1 MTSQAD
7 RTSAGG
13 SEPRRI
19 LITGA
24 SGCVGQYLV
33 EELLEQTP
41 HRLMLVVRNPGKL
54 PAAVAGSPRVE
65 IIEADV
71 TDVDGYR
78 DRLGRIDVAMLVAA
92 CWGGP
97 DAFRVNV
104 EANLALATYLA
115 DNGGDRV
122 LYFATGSVIDADGRM
137 LPAAHELGSE
147 YIRSKYQLVEEIE
160 KLGDRINVVGLYP
173 SLILGGGD
181 GKPMSHFANLL
192 REARPWAWLARFL
205 RADGKFHFVHAS
217 DIARVARHLADA
229 PLDGLAR
236 PRRLVLG
243 NPAITVN
250 DFIAQFVAYL
260 GMRTPF
266 TVTLKDWLAEGFIK
280 LFRIELSPWDRY
292 CMQHRDLSYRTV
304 YSPAD
309 FGLPVTCPDLATGLA
324 GIGISGRS

>member
-7 RTSAGG
+7 RTPTHRSG
-13 SEPRRI
+13 PKRI

-33 EELLEQTP
+33 EELLAQTQ
-41 HRLMLVVRNPGKL
+41 HRLVLVVRNPGKL
-54 PAAVAGSPRVE
+54 PAAVAGSAQVE

-78 DRLGRIDVAMLVAA
+78 DRLGHIDVAMLVAA

-137 LPAAHELGSE
+137 LPAARELGSE

-160 KLGDRINVVGLYP
+160 KLGDRIDIVGLYP
-173 SLILGGGD
+173 TLILGGGD
-181 GKPMSHFANLL
+181 GKPMSHFGNLL

-205 RADGKFHFVHAS
+205 RADGKFHFVHAR

-229 PLDGLAR
+229 PLDGLAS

-243 NPAITVN
+243 NPATTVN
-250 DFIAQFVAYL
+250 DFIVQFVAYL
-260 GMRTPF
+260 GLRTPF

-280 LFRIELSPWDRY
+280 IFRIELSPWDRY
-292 CMQHRDLSYRTV
+292 CMQHRDLSYKKV

-309 FGLPVTCPDLATGLA
+309 FGLPVACPDLATGLG
-324 GIGISGRS
+324 GIGIPRRA